1 MEMSDYLQFMVE
13 HAASDLFFSTG
24 APVMIKIEG
33 VIQPIQSKQPMA
45 VGEVKTLAYSLMHD
59 HHIQQFEQHWELN
72 FAASIKG
79 LARFRIN
86 LLRQRGEVAMVIRHV
101 KTHIPSFEDLHLPTS
116 LQKLVMQ
123 RRGLVLVA
131 GATGSGKSTTMA
143 AMLDYRNQ
151 HHHSHILTIEDP
163 IEYLHHYKKSIVNQ
177 REIGSDTQSYANA
190 LRNAMREA
198 PDVILIGEIRD
209 AETMH
214 SAITYS
220 ETGHLCL
227 GTIHAAN
234 AIETLDRVLNFFPEK
249 QHKQLRTDLARN
261 LRAIVCQRLLIGT
274 DKKRWPAFEILPE
287 SPYISELIQ
296 SDKIEDI
303 AEALE
308 RGMDIGARNFDD
320 DIYALFDQGKITA
333 EEALSHADSRHNLK
347 VRMRLSANEK
357 TSNSEKKS
365 PISDSLP
372 KDLDWD
378 HSP

>member
-13 HAASDLFFSTG
+13 HGASDLFFSTN

-33 VIQPIQSKQPMA
+33 QIHPVQSQHTMA
-45 VGEVKTLAYSLMHD
+45 VGEVKTLAYSLMQD
-59 HHIQQFEQHWELN
+59 HHIQRFEQDWELN

-86 LLRQRGEVAMVIRHV
+86 LLRQRGEVAMVVRHV
-101 KTHIPSFEDLHLPTS
+101 KTEIPSFAELHLPAS
-116 LQKLVMQ
+116 LKELVMH

-143 AMLDYRNQ
+143 AMLDYRNA

-163 IEYLHHYKKSIVNQ
+163 IEYLHHYKRSIVNQ
-177 REIGSDTQSYANA
+177 REIGSDTQSYASA
-190 LRNAMREA
+190 LKNAMREA

-209 AETMH
+209 SETMH
-214 SAITYS
+214 SAITYA

-249 QHKQLRTDLARN
+249 QHRQLRTDLSRN
-261 LRAIVCQRLLIGT
+261 LRAIVCQRLLIGL

-296 SDKIEDI
+296 NDKIEEI

-320 DIYALFDQGKITA
+320 DIFALFQEGKISE

-347 VRMRLSANEK
+347 VKMRLSQKQE
-357 TSNSEKKS
+357 TSQSE
-365 PISDSLP
+365 ISN
-372 KDLDWD
+372 DLDWD